1 MKPSK
6 KKIIDRERERER
18 EMEREIFWND
28 NLKSKKST
36 VEILR
41 C

>member
-18 EMEREIFWND
+18 ERWKGKFFGMTISKVRNQR
-28 NLKSKKST
+28 LKY
-36 VEILR
+36 
-41 C
+41 